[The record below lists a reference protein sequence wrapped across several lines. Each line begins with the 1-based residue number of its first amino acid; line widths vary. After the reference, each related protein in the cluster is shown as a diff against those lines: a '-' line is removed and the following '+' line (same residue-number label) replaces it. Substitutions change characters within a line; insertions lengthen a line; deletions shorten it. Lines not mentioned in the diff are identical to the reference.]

1 MMQTAGTS
9 ATLFAKASLVQQAWL
24 KLPEKQK
31 IKKEFIRPPIV
42 VSSSQLKSTQETLI
56 LASLTLFKL
65 NKNWT
70 LKMIWIVPIQLV
82 IGDFQRWAVG
92 VQLQHP

>member
-1 MMQTAGTS
+1 MMQTAGIS
-9 ATLFAKASLVQQAWL
+9 ATLFAKASLVQQGWL

-42 VSSSQLKSTQETLI
+42 ASSSLLKSTQETLI

-65 NKNWT
+65 NKN
-70 LKMIWIVPIQLV
+70 
-82 IGDFQRWAVG
+82 R
-92 VQLQHP
+92 H